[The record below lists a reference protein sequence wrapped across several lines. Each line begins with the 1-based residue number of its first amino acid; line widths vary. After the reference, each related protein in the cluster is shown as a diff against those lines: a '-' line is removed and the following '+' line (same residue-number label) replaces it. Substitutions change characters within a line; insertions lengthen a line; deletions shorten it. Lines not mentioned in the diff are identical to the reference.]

1 MNSFMGWIGGKRVL
15 RQQILAAFPPDITRY
30 IEVFGGAGWVLFGKD
45 PAGQME
51 VFNDADGEL
60 INIYRCI
67 KFHPDALAA
76 ELALLPDSREVFFDC
91 KAQASCRG
99 LTDIQRAARSLY
111 LIKVSFGSDR
121 RTFATAPKIAG
132 NISASFA
139 PVQERLRKVIIEHL
153 DFEQLIHTYDRPNA
167 LFYCDPPYMG
177 TEKYYQAAFGAA
189 DHERLARA
197 LHMIRGRFLLSYNDC
212 EAVREM
218 YKDCEITPLVRR
230 NNLPAAA
237 QDGYREVLISNYTKP
252 TANA

>member
-153 DFEQLIHTYDRPNA
+153 DFEQLIHTYDRASA

-177 TEKYYQAAFGAA
+177 TERYYSAPFAVA
-189 DHERLARA
+189 DHERLATV
-197 LHMIRGRFLLSYNDC
+197 LKGIKGRFLLSYNDC
-212 EAVREM
+212 PAVRELYAGFDIM
-218 YKDCEITPLVRR
+218 PLSRK
-230 NNLPAAA
+230 NQLPGKAADA
-237 QDGYREVLISNYTKP
+237 TFKEVLIRNY
-252 TANA
+252 